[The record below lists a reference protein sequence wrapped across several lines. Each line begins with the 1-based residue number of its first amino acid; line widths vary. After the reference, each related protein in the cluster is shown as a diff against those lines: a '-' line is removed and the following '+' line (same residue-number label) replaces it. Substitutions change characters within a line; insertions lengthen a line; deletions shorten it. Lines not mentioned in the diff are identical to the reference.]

1 MSKTALVVDDSTTM
15 RRMVGFTLREAGF
28 EIVEG
33 VNGEQGLN
41 RLDAQAVD
49 IIVTDV
55 HMPVMDGLSM
65 VEAVRRRADHRF
77 TPILILT
84 TESGD
89 EMKRR
94 GKEAG
99 ASGWIV
105 KPFNPVQLQEVV
117 CRLLRLPAE
126 PSRESIGV

>member
-1 MSKTALVVDDSTTM
+1 
-15 RRMVGFTLREAGF
+15 MVGFTLREAGF
-28 EIVEG
+28 DIVEG
-33 VNGEQGLN
+33 ANGEQGLSQ
-41 RLDAQAVD
+41 LDAQGVD

-84 TESGD
+84 TETGD

-105 KPFNPVQLQEVV
+105 KPFNPLQLQEVV
-117 CRLLRLPAE
+117 CRLLRLPADAARE
-126 PSRESIGV
+126 PNGV

>member
-1 MSKTALVVDDSTTM
+1 MSKTALIVDDSTTM
-15 RRMVGFTLREAGF
+15 RRMVGLTLREAGF
-28 EIVEG
+28 EVVEAG
-33 VNGEQGLN
+33 NGEEGLG
-41 RLDAQAVD
+41 RLSAAAID

-55 HMPVMDGLSM
+55 HMPVMDGLTM
-65 VEAVRRRADHRF
+65 VQGVRQRPDHRF

-84 TESGD
+84 TERSD

-105 KPFNPVQLQEVV
+105 KPFNPRQLHEVV
-117 CRLLRLPAE
+117 CRLLRLPYDAPAE
-126 PSRESIGV
+126 SKTV